1 MHVMLQPDVGQLLR
15 ELRTAL
21 GETVLPAV
29 IEPGASRQ
37 LKAALHL
44 LGRLSRT
51 WDLPPVLVRADNA
64 DMADATSRIEA
75 RLAADMVIEPTTCD
89 SAREYSAREND
100 SLAELAPRNGVND
113 PALATEMARNL
124 SLRSA
129 LEALEQRVRGLPVCE
144 TKSLC
149 LDELHALFARMTD
162 RESMLVGDIAVTG
175 DALKERPQE

>member
-29 IEPGASRQ
+29 SEPGAKRQ

-64 DMADATSRIEA
+64 DMADAKSRIEA

-89 SAREYSAREND
+89 SAREND

-129 LEALEQRVRGLPVCE
+129 FEALEQRVRKLPVCE
-144 TKSLC
+144 AKTLC

-175 DALKERPQE
+175 DALEERPQE